1 MSKINQVNIKL
12 VPLIHL
18 DTESQIKI
26 RDIRNEQNVRKWM
39 YSDHVIGVNEH
50 LDWINKIKQDD
61 RQIVFAVLGENN
73 IPLGV
78 ASVGLIDRIHKKTDW
93 AYYLTEDARGGL
105 GSAIEWNFI
114 NFIFDVLGV
123 DKLNCEV
130 IDGNDAVVKMHKKFS
145 FQEEG
150 YRRSN
155 VVKNEERIGVH
166 LLGLTKEDWLD
177 NKNKIFETHKVL
189 FEKFSISIVWGGDS
203 KNKISVIDKIEAAR
217 AKNNL
222 NWMSILRLALEKS
235 PETAKPIVEE
245 IKKIDR
251 QISGLTDE
259 LT

>member
-150 YRRSN
+150 
-155 VVKNEERIGVH
+155 
-166 LLGLTKEDWLD
+166 
-177 NKNKIFETHKVL
+177 
-189 FEKFSISIVWGGDS
+189 
-203 KNKISVIDKIEAAR
+203 
-217 AKNNL
+217 
-222 NWMSILRLALEKS
+222 
-235 PETAKPIVEE
+235 
-245 IKKIDR
+245 
-251 QISGLTDE
+251 
-259 LT
+259 